1 MNGPHIPFKI
11 LALAPFLGPDCP
23 AWDRT
28 PLPVEPSNPDQVME
42 LLKPACAESVSGDL
56 CPDERIELTF
66 SKIKDFHPDS
76 LVQNNPALRNLW
88 EAKSWVE
95 EAGKRNLSPQE
106 INARLEGWPNLPPI
120 RVETAPKKP
129 RTTSG
134 NSVDKILDMVA
145 LPEEQSAVSPEG
157 QDATRQIEGILKQ
170 NLQLIFADES
180 FRTLEA
186 SWRGLELLLDQVNSR
201 DTDLRIEIV
210 PVSLD
215 SLDETFA
222 ALTAEVIDAL
232 PSLILVDLGFDNSP
246 RCLDLLERV
255 GQFAE
260 TLLVPVI
267 TWILPQFFHID
278 AWQDIKKLGF
288 LPHYLEEAPYA
299 RWQSLKKSSASGWLT
314 VTCNRFLARYPY
326 GKDNKPRRIPFEER
340 NPLWISPV
348 WALGSLIG
356 QSFAEAGWPTRFTDW
371 QQIRLEDLP
380 LNTVDPSKPLPTEAN
395 FDRDRIDQFIRS
407 GMVPLAAT
415 QGKDIVFVPDET
427 TVGGVSLRYGLL
439 VSRIT
444 QLVLWCRDHFEK
456 GSGGSDLEDLLRQAF
471 RVFWEKSGHVG
482 PESLEVSA
490 GQPDSDGRIPIRI
503 SLEPSREI
511 LPSRKQVEL
520 NFMW

>member
-23 AWDRT
+23 AWEKA

-42 LLKPACAESVSGDL
+42 RLKPACAVSVSGDL
-56 CPDERIELTF
+56 HPDERIALTF
-66 SKIKDFHPDS
+66 SKIKDFHPDN
-76 LVQNNPALRNLW
+76 LVQNNSALRNLF

-95 EAGKRNLSPQE
+95 EAGKQNLSPQE
-106 INARLEGWPNLPPI
+106 INARLEGWPNLPRI
-120 RVETAPKKP
+120 RVESAPKKP
-129 RTTSG
+129 RTTSRD
-134 NSVDKILDMVA
+134 SVDKILDMVA
-145 LPEEQSAVSPEG
+145 LPEEQSGVSQEG
-157 QDATRQIEGILKQ
+157 QDATRQIEDILKR
-170 NLQLIFADES
+170 NLQLVFSNET

-186 SWRGLELLLDQVNSR
+186 SWRGLELLLGQVNSR
-201 DTDLRIEIV
+201 DVDIRIGIV

-215 SLDETFA
+215 SLDETLA
-222 ALTAEVIDAL
+222 VLTTEVIDAL

-260 TLLVPVI
+260 TLLVPAI
-267 TWILPQFFHID
+267 TWIRPEFFRID

-314 VTCNRFLARYPY
+314 VTCNRFLTRYAY
-326 GKDNKPRRIPFEER
+326 GKNNKPRRIPFEER

-348 WALGSLIG
+348 WALGSLIA

-371 QQIRLEDLP
+371 QRIRLEDLP
-380 LNTVDPSKPLPTEAN
+380 LNTADPSKPLPTEAS
-395 FDRDRIDQFIRS
+395 FDRDRIDQFIRG
-407 GMVPLAAT
+407 GMVPLATT
-415 QGKDIVFVPDET
+415 QGKDLAFVPDEAT
-427 TVGGVSLRYGLL
+427 IGGISLRYGLL

-456 GSGGSDLEDLLRQAF
+456 GVGGADLEDLLQKAF
-471 RVFWEKSGHVG
+471 RVFWEKSGHLG
-482 PESLEVSA
+482 PESLKVSA

-520 NFMW
+520 DFMW